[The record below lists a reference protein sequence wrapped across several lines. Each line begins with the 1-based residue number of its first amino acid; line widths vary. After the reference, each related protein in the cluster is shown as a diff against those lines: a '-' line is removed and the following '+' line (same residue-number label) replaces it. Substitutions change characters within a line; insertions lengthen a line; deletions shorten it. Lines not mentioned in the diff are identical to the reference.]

1 MKKSYFPSFRNL
13 SFGTALFV
21 FALLASASAVPV
33 ASWEVITGTGED
45 FQTDHPKFTTEE
57 SSIMSARIIPA
68 ITLKE
73 VGKKLVFSGRV
84 AFEIPENSGAA
95 EGGFRWGVFES
106 NGSGDERGWSGYFV
120 GSKRGG
126 NPNLHKKNEG
136 GAWYSTTAS
145 NSGYEFVRS
154 PDVTGGLS
162 GRPLNSGE
170 YDFEISL
177 QREAEGVRVSWMLT
191 STGSS
196 MYKLEGSWL
205 DSAPDTQTF
214 DRVGVQTTSDFGKT
228 TAAFSNLKVTRP

>member
-1 MKKSYFPSFRNL
+1 MKKLYFSSFRSL

-21 FALLASASAVPV
+21 FTLLGSASAVPL

-57 SSIMSARIIPA
+57 SSIMTARIAPPA
-68 ITLKE
+68 TLKE
-73 VGKKLVFSGRV
+73 VGEKLVFTGRV
-84 AFEIPENSGAA
+84 VFEIPEGSGATD
-95 EGGFRWGVFES
+95 GGFRWGLFDS

-126 NPNLHKKNEG
+126 NPNLHKKTEG

-177 QREAEGVRVSWMLT
+177 QREAEGVRVSWRLT
-191 STGSS
+191 SAGNS
-196 MYKLEGSWL
+196 YKLEGSWI
-205 DSAPDTQTF
+205 DSSPDTHTF

-228 TAAFSNLKVTRP
+228 SASFSNLKVIRP